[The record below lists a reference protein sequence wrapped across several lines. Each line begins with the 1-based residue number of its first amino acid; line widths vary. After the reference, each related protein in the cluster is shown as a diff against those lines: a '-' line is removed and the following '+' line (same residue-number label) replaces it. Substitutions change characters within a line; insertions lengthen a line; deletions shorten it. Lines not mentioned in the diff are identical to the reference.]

1 MLLRHLFVALFLSVA
16 EVTMML
22 PKANAGNGN
31 LTVMVD
37 GFRNK
42 NGQVCASLYSRSNG
56 FPMQQNRADS
66 IKCVRINKITS
77 GIKFDNLTPG
87 SYAVAIFHDANSDGK
102 LNTGLFGIPSE
113 GLGCSRNPKGGVGAP
128 SFQDAAILVV
138 GSSDVIQVQLRYL

>member
-1 MLLRHLFVALFLSVA
+1 MLRRYLFVALFMSIT
-16 EVTMML
+16 EVVMMS
-22 PKANAGNGN
+22 PQASARNGN

-56 FPMQQNRADS
+56 FPMQQDRADS
-66 IKCVRINKITS
+66 IKCVRVNKMTN
-77 GIKFDNLTPG
+77 GIKFDNLAPG
-87 SYAVAIFHDANSDGK
+87 SYAVAIFHDANLDGK